1 MELNYNCHCHCLFYN
16 SLRYGS
22 YTAPPNLIDH
32 SAHQFFLLLGIINFN
47 VVLFF
52 LSFDQ
57 SGILLLD
64 EEVHRVGVLQLV
76 SSPHTL
82 SIEVSSSS
90 RVPLPA
96 TSQYL
101 KHPALLL
108 PSLLHIHKG
117 FFFLNFCQRNLNIF
131 I

>member
-1 MELNYNCHCHCLFYN
+1 MELNYHGHSHSLFYN
-16 SLRYGS
+16 SLWYGS
-22 YTAPPNLIDH
+22 YAAPPNLIDH
-32 SAHQFFLLLGIINFN
+32 NAHQFFLLLGIINFN

-64 EEVHRVGVLQLV
+64 EKVHRVGVLQLV

-82 SIEVSSSS
+82 SSEVSSSS
-90 RVPLPA
+90 RVPGPA
-96 TSQYL
+96 TSEYL

-108 PSLLHIHKG
+108 PSLLHFHKG
-117 FFFLNFCQRNLNIF
+117 FIFLNFCQRNFNIF